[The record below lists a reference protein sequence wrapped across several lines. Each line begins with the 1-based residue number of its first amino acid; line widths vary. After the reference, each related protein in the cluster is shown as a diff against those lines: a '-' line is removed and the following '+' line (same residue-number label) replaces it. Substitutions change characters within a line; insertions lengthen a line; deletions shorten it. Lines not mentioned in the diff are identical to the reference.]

1 MKSTTENNLR
11 NAFAGES
18 QAHMKY
24 LIFADKADKEGK
36 PNIARLFRAVSFA
49 EQVHA
54 ANHFNI
60 LGENKSLSEN
70 LQTAINGE
78 TYEVDEMY
86 PSFLEVAK
94 NQNEKQA
101 QLSFTGALEAEKIHA
116 RMYKNAKQTVDE
128 GKDISVGDIY
138 ICEVCGYTVEAEAPD
153 RCPVCNVPKD
163 KFKKF

>member
-18 QAHMKY
+18 QANIKY

-36 PNIARLFRAVSFA
+36 TNIARLFRAVSFA

-101 QLSFTGALEAEKIHA
+101 QLSFTRALEAEKIHA
-116 RMYKNAKQTVDE
+116 RMYKNAKQAVDE

-153 RCPVCNVPKD
+153 RCPVCNAPKD
-163 KFKKF
+163 KLKKF

>member
-1 MKSTTENNLR
+1 MKSTTVNNLR

-36 PNIARLFRAVSFA
+36 TNIARLFRAVSFA
-49 EQVHA
+49 EQIHA
-54 ANHFNI
+54 ANHFNV

-101 QLSFTGALEAEKIHA
+101 QLSFAGALEAEKIHA
-116 RMYKNAKQTVDE
+116 RMYKNAKQAVDE

-153 RCPVCNVPKD
+153 RCPVCNAPKD

>member
-36 PNIARLFRAVSFA
+36 INIARLFRAVSFA

-54 ANHFNI
+54 ANHFNV

-101 QLSFTGALEAEKIHA
+101 QLSFAGALEAEKIHA
-116 RMYKNAKQTVDE
+116 RMYKNAKQAVDE

-153 RCPVCNVPKD
+153 RCPVCNAPKD